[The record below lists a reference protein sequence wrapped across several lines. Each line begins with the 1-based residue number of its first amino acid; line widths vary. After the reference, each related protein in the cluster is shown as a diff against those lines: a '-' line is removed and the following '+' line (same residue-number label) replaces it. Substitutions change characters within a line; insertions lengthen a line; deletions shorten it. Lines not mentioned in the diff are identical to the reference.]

1 YIALN
6 NQPDKQLTLILRS
19 SSGNRMAAYIGDGE
33 ADSQEVDSLIE
44 SLPKIPF
51 LRKFHCYKYDGFWY
65 RENHLR
71 AVLSCKKHFRFQD
84 SDILLTSFPKCGTTW
99 LKSILYTIINRLRNP
114 IGSED
119 HPLLT
124 NSPHTLVRGFEND
137 LYANNAIPDLSN
149 MHAPRLFQLMH
160 QLYHF
165 VMRNHKDCFNSFWH
179 FLNKLK
185 SLEASTVSL
194 DEFFDSFC
202 SGRNAYGPFW
212 DHVVR
217 HWNVSLAMPGKLMF
231 LSYEQIIEQPD
242 HYVKKMAEFMGCPFS
257 RVEEDEGVVSGIVK
271 MCSFTHLSQLEANKS
286 GRTKSG
292 ADHCAFFRQGEVGDS
307 KNLLSSEMIKR
318 IDQIAQNNFSPYG
331 LKI

>member
-1 YIALN
+1 
-6 NQPDKQLTLILRS
+6 
-19 SSGNRMAAYIGDGE
+19 MAKYIGEGE
-33 ADSQEVDSLIE
+33 ADSQEIDSLIE

-51 LRKFHCYKYDGFWY
+51 LRTFHCYKYDGFWY

-99 LKSILYTIINRLRNP
+99 LKSIVYTIINRLRNP

-149 MHAPRLFQLMH
+149 MHAPRLFATHASALS
-160 QLYHF
+160 LGDEVKNKSGYCF
-165 VMRNHKDCFNSFWH
+165 VSLWH
-179 FLNKLK
+179 FLPKLRAV
-185 SLEASTVSL
+185 EAATTVSL
-194 DEFFDSFC
+194 DELFDSFC
-202 SGRNAYGPFW
+202 SGVNAYGPFW
-212 DHVVR
+212 DHVLE
-217 HWNVSLAMPGKLMF
+217 HWKVSLAMPEKVMF

-292 ADHCAFFRQGEVGDS
+292 ADHGAFFRRGEIGDS

-318 IDQIAQNNFSPYG
+318 IDQIAQNKFSPYG
-331 LKI
+331 LTI